1 MLKNNAITIMGMSGV
16 GKTTLSDKL
25 QKDKWFHYSGD
36 YRIATHYLN
45 DEIGDMLKRQA
56 MQVPMLA
63 SLLKSDSIYIGSNLT
78 VDNLA
83 PVSAYIGKLGNPQQ
97 GGLDLETFL
106 SRQRHHLKAE
116 KAAIY
121 DVEYFMDKAKN
132 IYGYDWF
139 VHDAGGSICEID
151 DDAAIA
157 FLAEKTTLV
166 YIRADEHL
174 SEEITKRALA
184 YPKPLYYHEAF
195 LLSQLEIYGQ
205 QTGVTMIE
213 QMNPDEF
220 IRFII
225 PRLLKH
231 RSERYQAIAEAHG
244 VILNA
249 DEVFHVKTDED
260 LLQLIEREMN

>member
-1 MLKNNAITIMGMSGV
+1 MGMSGV

-45 DEIGDMLKRQA
+45 DEIGDMLKREA
-56 MQVPMLA
+56 MKVPMLG

-106 SRQRHHLKAE
+106 MRQRNHLKAE

-121 DVEYFMDKAKN
+121 DIEYFMNKAKN

-139 VHDAGGSICEID
+139 IHDAGGSVCEID
-151 DDAAIA
+151 DEDAIA

-166 YIRADEHL
+166 YIHADEKL
-174 SEEITKRALA
+174 SEIITERAIK
-184 YPKPLYYHEAF
+184 YPKPLYYYEPF
-195 LLSQLEIYGQ
+195 LLAQLESYSKE
-205 QTGVTMIE
+205 TGINQVEKI
-213 QMNPDEF
+213 NPDEF
-220 IRFII
+220 IRYVI

-231 RSERYQAIAEAHG
+231 RSERYQIIAEKYG
-244 VILNA
+244 VILDA
-249 DEVFHVKTDED
+249 EEVFHIKTDRD
-260 LLQLIEREMN
+260 LLQLIEREMK